1 MRREDDT
8 ERDNE
13 EKWLNTSRPLTKAGE
28 KAGGLWPARE
38 ICRMAEY
45 VKVPR
50 DRIGALVGK
59 EGRMKATLQKRCGV
73 KLDIGKD
80 GGVSIVSP
88 DEDGLKEWK
97 ALDIVK
103 AVGRGF
109 NPKYAMVLL
118 KEDRVLSIIDLE
130 DILKHKE
137 SDVKRIKARIIGE
150 GGRARKTLERLSN
163 TKISV
168 YGKTVSIIGS
178 ERGVQATEKGIQMIL
193 DGARHAAVYRFLEK
207 GAELPPGSEGFLEKG
222 AELPLSSEK

>member
-1 MRREDDT
+1 
-8 ERDNE
+8 
-13 EKWLNTSRPLTKAGE
+13 
-28 KAGGLWPARE
+28 
-38 ICRMAEY
+38 MAEY
-45 VKVPR
+45 IKVPK

-59 EGRMKATLQKRCGV
+59 GGQTKAMLQKRCKV

-80 GGVSIVSP
+80 GGVSILSP
-88 DEDGLKEWK
+88 EEDGLKEWK

-118 KEDRVLSIIDLE
+118 KEDRVLSIINLYDL
-130 DILKHKE
+130 LNHKE
-137 SDVKRIKARIIGE
+137 SDMRRIKARIIGE
-150 GGRARKTLERLSN
+150 EGKARKTLERLTN

-178 ERGVQATEKGIQMIL
+178 EEGVRATEKAIQMII
-193 DGARHAAVYRFLEK
+193 DGARHAAVYRFLER
-207 GAELPPGSEGFLEKG
+207 G